1 MAFRAIRRTALVLLI
16 VLSVTLYITFHDLLI
31 PDQTKPAPKYV
42 YTAGQES
49 HNLADYFQLSIHD
62 DTWPRPSTPWAP
74 FSLSNCTFGLPPY
87 YAPCVAQRLPKQ
99 VLYAEEL
106 LYPAFEIRQPY
117 FATLDHRAQWR
128 RAVASIS
135 DRGVLQPN
143 NWVVYKGQSGQ
154 NFVFENVTYLS
165 PKLYDR
171 WADDACMAKLG
182 SSEGIQPFD
191 ASEVVARPNP
201 PTIYGTA
208 MVALSPESYAFQHHL
223 DRITH
228 IIVQGSHLTY
238 GRETPYVITGRQGN
252 GFVKQLWK
260 GLGFDDG
267 HVLYRARKDI
277 LAERMIFSCRT
288 VLVHPW
294 LSLKTLEAF
303 GIDYM
308 KQSATRN
315 KILYMSR
322 SNRHTHTRNAGRRVL
337 NEPELLSA
345 IETYLTERGKGEEVV
360 IFSEGMLDN
369 VPEFFKWCNEN
380 VMAVIGPHGGAMY
393 HHRWA
398 ARGTLVIEMMPT
410 SYTSMAIF
418 EEASVLSQTYA
429 ALVVEPSSQGG
440 TNMIIDPE
448 HVVLLLR
455 RYLGVPM
462 RRPRRLFGEDPDDE
476 DDDAHLAEDPLR
488 ISYQWGGKELGL

>member
-1 MAFRAIRRTALVLLI
+1 MAFRAIRRTAFMLLVM
-16 VLSVTLYITFHDLLI
+16 LSVTLYITFHDFLI
-31 PDQTKPAPKYV
+31 PNQTKLPPKYV

-49 HNLADYFQLSIHD
+49 HNLAEYFQLSIYNG
-62 DTWPRPSTPWAP
+62 TTSRPSAYWAP

-117 FATLDHRAQWR
+117 FATSEHRAQWR
-128 RAVASIS
+128 KAAMSIKE
-135 DRGVLQPN
+135 RGVLQAN
-143 NWVVYKGQSGQ
+143 DWLVYKGQSGQ

-165 PKLYDR
+165 PKSYDR
-171 WADDACMAKLG
+171 WSDDACMAKLG

-191 ASEVVARPNP
+191 ASEVLARPKP
-201 PTIYGTA
+201 PSIYGTA
-208 MVALSPESYAFQHHL
+208 LVALSPESFAFQHHL
-223 DRITH
+223 DHITH
-228 IIVQGSHLTY
+228 IIAQGSHLTY
-238 GRETPYVITGRQGN
+238 GPETPYVITGRQGN

-260 GLGFDDG
+260 GLGFDDE

-277 LAERMIFSCRT
+277 LANRMIFSCRT

-308 KQSATRN
+308 KPSPTRN

-322 SNRHTHTRNAGRRVL
+322 SERGIHMRNRGRRVL

-345 IETYLTERGKGEEVV
+345 IEAYLAERGKDEEVV

-369 VPEFFKWCNEN
+369 VPKFFKWCNEN

-398 ARGTLVIEMMPT
+398 ARGTVVIEMMPT
-410 SYTSMAIF
+410 SYTSMTIY

-429 ALVVEPSSQGG
+429 VLVVEPSSQGG
-440 TNMIIDPE
+440 TNMIINPV
-448 HVVLLLR
+448 HVVSLLQR
-455 RYLGVPM
+455 HLGVPM
-462 RRPRRLFGEDPDDE
+462 RTLRRVFEEDPDGDE
-476 DDDAHLAEDPLR
+476 SHLAEDPLR

>member
-1 MAFRAIRRTALVLLI
+1 MAFRAIRRTIFVLLI
-16 VLSVTLYITFHDLLI
+16 VFVTTPFTDLLI
-31 PDQTKPAPKYV
+31 LEHTKLAPKYV

-49 HNLADYFQLSIHD
+49 HNLADYFQLSVYN
-62 DTWPRPSTPWAP
+62 DTWPRPSTPWSP
-74 FSLSNCTFGLPPY
+74 FSLNNCTFGLPPY

-106 LYPAFEIRQPY
+106 IYPAFEIRQPY

-143 NWVVYKGQSGQ
+143 NWIAYKGQSGQ

-165 PKLYDR
+165 PKTYDR
-171 WADDACMAKLG
+171 WADDACAAKLG
-182 SSEGIQPFD
+182 SSEGIQSFD
-191 ASEVVARPNP
+191 ASEVMARPNP
-201 PTIYGTA
+201 PPIYGTA

-308 KQSATRN
+308 KPSTSRN
-315 KILYMSR
+315 KDGESLTS
-322 SNRHTHTRNAGRRVL
+322 L
-337 NEPELLSA
+337 NFSA
-345 IETYLTERGKGEEVV
+345 PSKPTLQNEGKAKKWSS
-360 IFSEGMLDN
+360 FQEGMLDN
-369 VPEFFKWCNEN
+369 VPGFFKWCNDN

-429 ALVVEPSSQGG
+429 ALVVPPSSQGG

-448 HVVLLLR
+448 HVILLLR
-455 RYLGVPM
+455 RHLGVPM
-462 RRPRRLFGEDPDDE
+462 RRPRIIFGEDPDD
-476 DDDAHLAEDPLR
+476 DAQLAEDPLR